1 MKIPLLCGLVGLA
14 ISFALPAFAQQK
26 DTADPQIAEQ
36 IRMLAVKFDEAFNKH
51 DPAAIAELYTED
63 GVNVFNGT
71 AHGRQ
76 AIEKSYAQDFQSWQ
90 SNNHFT
96 KIDRLIAVGNEVR
109 ATGRC
114 SDSPQDAHGVRR
126 NNEGYYSWIIVR
138 EGDTWKI
145 RRSTLSETN
154 WPSILPACS
163 SRGSNRLQ
171 IGPAASGKSI
181 ALARVPDKSLSVWYL
196 AARHDIA
203 SSA

>member
-1 MKIPLLCGLVGLA
+1 DWATEPLVLDPQRNWSERSETASAGHRIFFIDAESDEASSRIVAQDLGPKAFPLPPATRRNPAAGRSATNHSNPGSVTMKIPLLCGLVGLA

-109 ATGRC
+109 
-114 SDSPQDAHGVRR
+114 
-126 NNEGYYSWIIVR
+126 
-138 EGDTWKI
+138 
-145 RRSTLSETN
+145 
-154 WPSILPACS
+154 
-163 SRGSNRLQ
+163 
-171 IGPAASGKSI
+171 
-181 ALARVPDKSLSVWYL
+181 
-196 AARHDIA
+196 
-203 SSA
+203 